1 MTFFVSIVFCVP
13 IIYSH
18 WTFQFNFNSRNSSR
32 STMEECKC
40 AMSMPNNIFM
50 YEVPTHIRYTS
61 NDYVHFILT
70 IIRVCI
76 SIYEYVNVCIYEYV
90 NVCSL

>member
-1 MTFFVSIVFCVP
+1 
-13 IIYSH
+13 
-18 WTFQFNFNSRNSSR
+18 
-32 STMEECKC
+32 
-40 AMSMPNNIFM
+40 MPNNIFM
-50 YEVPTHIRYTS
+50 YEVPTDIRYTS
-61 NDYVHFILT
+61 NDNVHFILT